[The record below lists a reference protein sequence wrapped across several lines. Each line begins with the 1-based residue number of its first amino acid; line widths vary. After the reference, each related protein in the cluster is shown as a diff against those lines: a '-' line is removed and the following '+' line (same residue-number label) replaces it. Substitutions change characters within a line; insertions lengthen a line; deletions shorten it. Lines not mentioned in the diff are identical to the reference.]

1 MKMPMDY
8 VVFEPADENFAQL
21 IVRILEER
29 GYSAGYQLGYPH
41 NKIFLRVDDKEEADR
56 ISGIIGKFMKKFNL
70 TEGGITASKLDT
82 LTIKLGSLI
91 PEQSNRNIK
100 KPAEDIEK
108 KVENNNVGQSEKSE
122 SEVYNKAVL
131 EELRSKI
138 SEKLNQL
145 NALIA
150 ENPKDRS
157 NDKRRIERDT
167 LVWVLKLSHRRENI
181 D

>member
-1 MKMPMDY
+1 MNMPMDY
-8 VVFEPADENFAQL
+8 VVFEPADENFAQF

-41 NKIFLRVDDKEEADR
+41 NKIFIKVDDKEEADR

-70 TEGGITASKLDT
+70 NEGGIGASKLDT
-82 LTIKLGSLI
+82 LTSKLGSLI
-91 PEQSNRNIK
+91 PEQPNRK
-100 KPAEDIEK
+100 LEKPAENNEK
-108 KVENNNVGQSEKSE
+108 KVENNYVNHSEKSE
-122 SEVYNKAVL
+122 SEVYNKAML

-145 NALIA
+145 NTLIA

-157 NDKRRIERDT
+157 NEKRRIERDT
-167 LVWVLKLSHRRENI
+167 LVWVLQNMP

>member
-1 MKMPMDY
+1 MNMPMDY
-8 VVFEPADENFAQL
+8 VVFEPADENFAQF

-41 NKIFLRVDDKEEADR
+41 NKIFIKVDDKEEADR

-70 TEGGITASKLDT
+70 NEGGIGASKLDT
-82 LTIKLGSLI
+82 LTSKLGSLI
-91 PEQSNRNIK
+91 PEQPNRK
-100 KPAEDIEK
+100 LEKPAENNEK
-108 KVENNNVGQSEKSE
+108 KVENNYVNHSEKSE
-122 SEVYNKAVL
+122 SEVYNKAML

-138 SEKLNQL
+138 SEKLKQL
-145 NALIA
+145 NTLIA

-157 NDKRRIERDT
+157 NEKRRIERDT
-167 LVWVLKLSHRRENI
+167 LVWVLQNMP

>member
-1 MKMPMDY
+1 MNMPMEY
-8 VVFEPADENFAQL
+8 VVFEPVDENFAQL

-41 NKIFLRVDDKEEADR
+41 NKIFIRVDDKEEADR

-70 TEGGITASKLDT
+70 TEGGIGASKLDT
-82 LTIKLGSLI
+82 LTSKLGSLI
-91 PEQSNRNIK
+91 PEQPDRK
-100 KPAEDIEK
+100 LEKPVENMEK
-108 KVENNNVGQSEKSE
+108 KVENNDVDRSEKSE
-122 SEVYNKAVL
+122 SKVYNKAIL

-145 NALIA
+145 NTLIA

-157 NDKRRIERDT
+157 NEKRRIERDT
-167 LVWVLKLSHRRENI
+167 LVWVLQNMP

>member
-1 MKMPMDY
+1 MNMSMDY

-41 NKIFLRVDDKEEADR
+41 NKIFIKVDDKEEADR

-70 TEGGITASKLDT
+70 TEGGIAASKLDT
-82 LTIKLGSLI
+82 LTSKLGSLI
-91 PEQSNRNIK
+91 PEQPNRKIEEPGENN
-100 KPAEDIEK
+100 EK
-108 KVENNNVGQSEKSE
+108 KVKNNDVDYSEKSE
-122 SEVYNKAVL
+122 SEVYNKDVL

-138 SEKLNQL
+138 SEKLSQL
-145 NALIA
+145 NTLIA

-157 NDKRRIERDT
+157 NEKRRIERDT
-167 LVWVLKLSHRRENI
+167 LVWVLQNMQ
-181 D
+181 

>member
-1 MKMPMDY
+1 MDY
-8 VVFEPADENFAQL
+8 VVFEPTDESFAQL

-91 PEQSNRNIK
+91 PEQPDRK
-100 KPAEDIEK
+100 LEK
-108 KVENNNVGQSEKSE
+108 SVENNEKKAENNFVDHSEKSE
-122 SEVYNKAVL
+122 SEVYNKAKL
-131 EELRSKI
+131 EEFRSKI
-138 SEKLNQL
+138 AEKLSQI

-157 NDKRRIERDT
+157 NEKRRIERDT
-167 LVWVLKLSHRRENI
+167 LVWVLQNMP

>member
-1 MKMPMDY
+1 MNMSMDY
-8 VVFEPADENFAQL
+8 VVFEPTDESFAQL

-41 NKIFLRVDDKEEADR
+41 NKIFLKVDDKEEADR

-70 TEGGITASKLDT
+70 AEGGIAASKLDT
-82 LTIKLGSLI
+82 LTSKLGSLI
-91 PEQSNRNIK
+91 PEQPDRK
-100 KPAEDIEK
+100 LEK
-108 KVENNNVGQSEKSE
+108 SVENNEKKAENNFVDHSEKSE
-122 SEVYNKAVL
+122 SEVYNKAKL
-131 EELRSKI
+131 EEFRSKI
-138 SEKLNQL
+138 AEKLSQI

-157 NDKRRIERDT
+157 NEKRRIERDT
-167 LVWVLKLSHRRENI
+167 LVWVLQNMP

>member
-1 MKMPMDY
+1 MNMSMDY

-41 NKIFLRVDDKEEADR
+41 NKIFIKVDDKEEADR

-70 TEGGITASKLDT
+70 TEGGIAASKLDT
-82 LTIKLGSLI
+82 LTSKLGSLI
-91 PEQSNRNIK
+91 PEQPNRKIEEPGENN
-100 KPAEDIEK
+100 EK
-108 KVENNNVGQSEKSE
+108 KVKNNDVDYSEKSG
-122 SEVYNKAVL
+122 SEVYNKDVL

-138 SEKLNQL
+138 SEKLSQL
-145 NALIA
+145 NTLIA

-157 NDKRRIERDT
+157 NEKRRIERDT
-167 LVWVLKLSHRRENI
+167 LVWVLQNMQ
-181 D
+181 

>member
-41 NKIFLRVDDKEEADR
+41 NKIFIKVDDKEEADR

-70 TEGGITASKLDT
+70 TEGGISASKVDT
-82 LTIKLGSLI
+82 LTSKLGSLI
-91 PEQSNRNIK
+91 PEQPDRK
-100 KPAEDIEK
+100 LEK
-108 KVENNNVGQSEKSE
+108 TAENNVVKIENADVGHFENSE
-122 SEVYNKAVL
+122 SKVYNKAML
-131 EELRSKI
+131 EELRGKI
-138 SEKLNQL
+138 AEKLNQL
-145 NALIA
+145 NSLIA

-157 NDKRRIERDT
+157 NEKRRIERDT
-167 LVWVLKLSHRRENI
+167 LVWVLQNMQ
-181 D
+181 